1 MSSLK
6 TVSTDRFDLDVM
18 QSPLPVLV
26 DFYADY
32 CGPCRRLGPTLQRLA
47 QEFAGR
53 VEIVK
58 VDVVADPALAR
69 RFRVESIPQLLFVAG
84 GRIVEQS
91 TGAPPEAVLRDS
103 LERLAGHAKSPT
115 RPKA

>member
-6 TVSTDRFDLDVM
+6 IVSTDRFDRDVI

-32 CGPCRRLGPTLQRLA
+32 CAPCRRLGPTLERLA

-58 VDVVADPALAR
+58 VDVVADPALAKR
-69 RFRVESIPQLLFVAG
+69 YRVESIPMLLFVAG
-84 GRIVEQS
+84 GRVVDQVI
-91 TGAPPEAVLRDS
+91 GAPPEPALRET
-103 LERLAGHAKSPT
+103 LERLANPT
-115 RPKA
+115 RRAE